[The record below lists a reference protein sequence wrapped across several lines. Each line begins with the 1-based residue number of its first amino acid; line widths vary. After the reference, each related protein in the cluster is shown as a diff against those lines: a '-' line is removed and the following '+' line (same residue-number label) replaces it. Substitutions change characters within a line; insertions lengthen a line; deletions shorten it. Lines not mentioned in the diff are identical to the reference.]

1 MLQGHWCCMV
11 ASISSTVQ
19 NGLSTQSRLPTL
31 KSFSK
36 VFFLRSSQGG
46 GGQGRRRQWC
56 HPRQKFANIYGK
68 GKKLQAGASGRE
80 RNRAILEKH
89 VSSTYMCHG
98 IPRNSSL
105 DCKLPT
111 LGVPA
116 CPPQSHV
123 IIFYGFC
130 LPFLPPGPSVTGT
143 ASPPHHRFKALI
155 MLVAPCLV
163 VALFM
168 FFC

>member
-1 MLQGHWCCMV
+1 M
-11 ASISSTVQ
+11 
-19 NGLSTQSRLPTL
+19 
-31 KSFSK
+31 
-36 VFFLRSSQGG
+36 QGG

-98 IPRNSSL
+98 IPRNCSL

-123 IIFYGFC
+123 IVFYGFFPSLSTTWTFRDRNC
-130 LPFLPPGPSVTGT
+130 KSSSPSVQSTYNVSNSMSRGCT
-143 ASPPHHRFKALI
+143 FYGL
-155 MLVAPCLV
+155 LNVCLNMV
-163 VALFM
+163 CLSET
-168 FFC
+168 